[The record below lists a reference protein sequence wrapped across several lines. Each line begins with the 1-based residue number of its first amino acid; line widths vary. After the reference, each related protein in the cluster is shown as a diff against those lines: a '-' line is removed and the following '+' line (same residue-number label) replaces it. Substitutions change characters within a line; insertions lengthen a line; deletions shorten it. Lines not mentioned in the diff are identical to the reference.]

1 VDLQSIQALV
11 MGLVQGLTEF
21 LPISSSGHL
30 ILVRALFGWNEIPRD
45 SFIDSL
51 AFTVILH
58 MGTLVALLVYFW
70 KEWLR
75 LIPAGLAS
83 IRDRSLRGD
92 PDRKMAWL
100 IVVATI
106 PAVIVGPLLTDTI
119 ESWISKPAQVAVM
132 LCVGAAILWL
142 ADRWGSKQR
151 EIDSLSFGGALG
163 IGVAQVL
170 ALVPGISRS
179 GISISAGLFGG
190 LTREAAARFSFLM
203 ATPVVAGA
211 GLWEARKLLTHE
223 AGVNPDLNLI
233 LIGFIAAAISGLLA
247 IRFMLEF
254 LKRQPLTVFVVY
266 RVVAAVLVFI
276 VLLAPHGA

>member
-1 VDLQSIQALV
+1 MDLSIQALV
-11 MGLVQGLTEF
+11 MGLTQGLTEF

-30 ILVRALFGWNEIPRD
+30 ILVPWLFGWKDP
-45 SFIDSL
+45 FIDSL
-51 AFTVILH
+51 AFSVMLH
-58 MGTLVALLVYFW
+58 MGTLLALLVYFW
-70 KEWLR
+70 RDWCR
-75 LIPAGLAS
+75 LIPAGLAT
-83 IRDRSLRGD
+83 IRDRSFKSD
-92 PDRKMAWL
+92 KDRKMAWL

-106 PAVIVGPLLTDTI
+106 PAVLVGPIFTDTI
-119 ESWISKPAQVAVM
+119 ESWVREPARVALM

-142 ADRWGSKQR
+142 ADRWGSKLR
-151 EIDSLSFGGALG
+151 EMDSLTFGGALG

-211 GLWEARKLLTHE
+211 GLWEARKLVTHE
-223 AGVNPDLNLI
+223 AGVNPSANLI
-233 LIGFIAAAISGLLA
+233 VIGFIAAAISGLLA

-266 RVVAAVLVFI
+266 RVVAAAVVFI
-276 VLLAPHGA
+276 VLLSPHGA